1 MPKLPN
7 SPMKQSHRKEK
18 NMKTIVLD
26 LTGCKY
32 INEIH
37 EKIRIAF
44 DFPAWYGKNWCAFWD
59 LLRSECDA
67 QKVVIKG
74 ENTLPEEFAPETE
87 KLHNA
92 LNRNIKF
99 CKDLGL
105 DSFSYKVIS

>member
-44 DFPAWYGKNWCAFWD
+44 DFHAWYGKNWSAFWD

-74 ENTLPEEFAPETE
+74 ENTLPKEFAPETE
-87 KLHNA
+87 KLHRQYNQSTM
-92 LNRNIKF
+92 LF
-99 CKDLGL
+99 
-105 DSFSYKVIS
+105 